1 MRNDGGRIGV
11 QLIGIEAYVCDSL
24 DWQGWILNSW
34 SSRFFFL
41 PEFYFQ
47 PLLSKPAEEKEL
59 RRIEA
64 ETARLEQQNDTAL
77 AKFLADDWV
86 CFGARTLSKK
96 EFIENV
102 KSNLDSHENGVN
114 PYTIEK
120 KQCKSTFWRHGGR
133 DSHQGIPP
141 DTGYDEILAEEDTDV
156 FTRDA
161 SGWHLRFTKISPP
174 SVSSSSPN

>member
-1 MRNDGGRIGV
+1 MRTVGIFLLAGIFFSTSSV
-11 QLIGIEAYVCDSL
+11 QG
-24 DWQGWILNSW
+24 QT
-34 SSRFFFL
+34 
-41 PEFYFQ
+41 
-47 PLLSKPAEEKEL
+47 AEEKEL

-64 ETARLEQQNDTAL
+64 ETARLEQQNDTSL

-86 CFGARTLSKK
+86 CVGARTLSKK

-102 KSNLDSHENGVN
+102 KRNLDTHENGVN

-120 KQCKSTFWRHGGR
+120 KQVQVHVFGDTAVVTLIKEYRQT
-133 DSHQGIPP
+133 P
-141 DTGYDEILAEEDTDV
+141 DTTKFFAEEDTDV

-174 SVSSSSPN
+174 SIRSSPSPD